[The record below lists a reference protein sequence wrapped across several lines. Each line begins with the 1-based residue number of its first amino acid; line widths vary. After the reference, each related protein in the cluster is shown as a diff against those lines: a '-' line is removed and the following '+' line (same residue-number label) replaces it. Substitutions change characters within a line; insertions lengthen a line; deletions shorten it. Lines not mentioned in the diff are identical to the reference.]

1 MADTTNT
8 RKGTF
13 ILRYEFY
20 PQVKLLTREQR
31 GDLLTALFAYSSGD
45 DIPILDGITAMCFEF
60 IKASIDTYSEK
71 YEAKCRKNQENGK
84 KGGRPKKADANGENH
99 TETDQSETNQT
110 DSEKT
115 ERFNEKASETKKSQ
129 CTGDKSGNENTDKYS
144 NRQDSEKTNRFS
156 KQPNASEKTERVK
169 KNHDSD
175 SDSDSEL
182 FLVNNYNT
190 HTNNISVST
199 NTAGAPAST
208 HPRVTAL
215 LAWVKAQ
222 YPAVQRME
230 EPFTEQHLQWMLAK
244 YSEED
249 IRRIIGDMD
258 NKKATKNKSAFS
270 TFSGFAGRDTILR
283 EKKAAEKM
291 AGKLYTYTELCDFIA
306 SGKYTAE
313 DFQSQKIDGKTYWQ
327 KATDIISSAR

>member
-1 MADTTNT
+1 MET

-13 ILRYEFY
+13 ILRCEFY

-156 KQPNASEKTERVK
+156 KQPNARKKT
-169 KNHDSD
+169 
-175 SDSDSEL
+175 
-182 FLVNNYNT
+182 
-190 HTNNISVST
+190 
-199 NTAGAPAST
+199 
-208 HPRVTAL
+208 
-215 LAWVKAQ
+215 
-222 YPAVQRME
+222 
-230 EPFTEQHLQWMLAK
+230 
-244 YSEED
+244 
-249 IRRIIGDMD
+249 
-258 NKKATKNKSAFS
+258 
-270 TFSGFAGRDTILR
+270 
-283 EKKAAEKM
+283 
-291 AGKLYTYTELCDFIA
+291 
-306 SGKYTAE
+306 
-313 DFQSQKIDGKTYWQ
+313 
-327 KATDIISSAR
+327 